1 MRKLSGTKLYVVFIL
16 GTILALGAVAER
28 SLLASPQA
36 IGFQF

>member
-1 MRKLSGTKLYVVFIL
+1 LSGVKLYIVLVL
-16 GTILALGAVAER
+16 GTVLALGAVAER